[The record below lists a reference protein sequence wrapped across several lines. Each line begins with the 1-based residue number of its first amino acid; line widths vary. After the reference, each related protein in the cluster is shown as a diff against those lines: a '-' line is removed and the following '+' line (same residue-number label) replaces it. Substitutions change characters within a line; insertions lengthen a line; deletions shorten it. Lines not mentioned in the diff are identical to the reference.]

1 MIDSRLN
8 LKQREAVVAITTP
21 VTTPLPPILIIGPF
35 GTGKTY
41 TLAQAIKQ
49 LITQPESRVL
59 VCTHS
64 NSAADLYIKDY
75 LHPYVEAGHEEAR
88 PLRIYYHKRW
98 VATVN
103 SVVQKVCKSKFSIR

>member
-1 MIDSRLN
+1 MFF
-8 LKQREAVVAITTP
+8 
-21 VTTPLPPILIIGPF
+21 IGPF

-49 LITQPESRVL
+49 LLTQPDARVL

-103 SVVQKVCKSKFSIR
+103 SVVQKVRCIVSVSMLIQKIPPNELLVSSTA

>member
-1 MIDSRLN
+1 MFFL
-8 LKQREAVVAITTP
+8 
-21 VTTPLPPILIIGPF
+21 GPF

-49 LITQPESRVL
+49 TLLQDNTRIL

-75 LHPYVEAGHEEAR
+75 LHPYVEDGHIEAK

-98 VATVN
+98 VSTVH
-103 SVVQKVCKSKFSIR
+103 STVQKVYMYKYMEKKYSIFNFIIF